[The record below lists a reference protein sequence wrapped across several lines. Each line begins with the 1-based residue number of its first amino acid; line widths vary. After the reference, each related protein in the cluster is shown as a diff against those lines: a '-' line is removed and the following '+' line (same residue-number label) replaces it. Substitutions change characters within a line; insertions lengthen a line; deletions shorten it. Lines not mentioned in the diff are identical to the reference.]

1 MPVSVEAR
9 PASAK
14 AMPVSFEARPV
25 PAKAMPVSR
34 PRRHSR
40 AQATAVSDKR
50 AAWSTGPDCGT
61 RGRRRGLAGQR
72 ADAPSHTPA
81 HQSPPVRRAP
91 EGPEGP
97 EGQAAVPTGGGGAW
111 PGFEARGLAAVPVGG
126 GRARAGLEIDHS
138 EPQAR
143 VWRSRGRA
151 AAHRHTQ
158 RPGPSRQATRRP
170 EIYRGNEQREAARP
184 HRDQAAHASGD
195 SCQKPRI
202 IQRSRWRRRGRL
214 RR

>member
-1 MPVSVEAR
+1 MPVSFEAR

-25 PAKAMPVSR
+25 PAKAMAVSR

-61 RGRRRGLAGQR
+61 RGRRQ
-72 ADAPSHTPA
+72 
-81 HQSPPVRRAP
+81 
-91 EGPEGP
+91 
-97 EGQAAVPTGGGGAW
+97 
-111 PGFEARGLAAVPVGG
+111 GLAAVPVGG
-126 GRARAGLEIDHS
+126 GRARASLEIDHS

-158 RPGPSRQATRRP
+158 RPGPSRQATRQP
-170 EIYRGNEQREAARP
+170 KIYRGNEQREAARP